1 MVKFSA
7 NLGFLWT
14 DRPLQEAIISAHKA
28 GFQAVECHWPY
39 EFDVS
44 QIADILAQTGLP
56 MLGLNTRK
64 GDVANGE
71 NGVAALPGRQEE
83 ARTYIDE
90 AIAYAAT
97 TNTRNVHVM
106 AGRTDKGSQAQQT
119 FSDNLRYATQQ
130 AAKHNITKL
139 IEPLNHR
146 DAPNYHLQTA

>member
-71 NGVAALPGRQEE
+71 KRGGSPAWP
-83 ARTYIDE
+83 ARGG
-90 AIAYAAT
+90 A
-97 TNTRNVHVM
+97 
-106 AGRTDKGSQAQQT
+106 
-119 FSDNLRYATQQ
+119 
-130 AAKHNITKL
+130 
-139 IEPLNHR
+139 
-146 DAPNYHLQTA
+146 HLY